1 MWIKEVLGYMYRP
14 VQTDSRLLDVKVMLH
29 GTIFFLRDIRKNV
42 LPKFIK
48 FCMETQKKRQ
58 FLSLNFGDVK

>member
-1 MWIKEVLGYMYRP
+1 MYRP
-14 VQTDSRLLDVKVMLH
+14 VQTDSRLLDVKVMLQ
-29 GTIFFLRDIRKNV
+29 GTIFFFLRDIRKNV

>member
-1 MWIKEVLGYMYRP
+1 MYRP

-29 GTIFFLRDIRKNV
+29 GAIFFCGYYRKNV

-48 FCMETQKKRQ
+48 LCMETHKKRQ
-58 FLSLNFGDVK
+58 FPSLNFGDVK